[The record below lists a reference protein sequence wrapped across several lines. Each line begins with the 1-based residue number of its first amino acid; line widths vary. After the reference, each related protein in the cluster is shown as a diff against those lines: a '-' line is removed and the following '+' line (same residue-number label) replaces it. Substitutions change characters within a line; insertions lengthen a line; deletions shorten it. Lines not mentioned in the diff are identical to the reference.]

1 MIKNVLISGASIAGP
16 AAAFWLARYG
26 VNVTVVEKTE
36 SLRGGGYPIDIRGSA
51 IEVVKRMGLYE
62 RLKLNHVDTRTLE
75 FIDGAGER
83 IAMMAPEDITGGE
96 QGSDIEI
103 RRGDLAAALYEAT
116 RDIVTYRFSDSIET
130 LEEKDD
136 GVQVRFLS
144 GDTHTYDIV
153 IGADGLHSNVR
164 SLTFGPE
171 HQFERYLG
179 FCFCGFTMPNIY
191 GLAHGGTN
199 YTVLGKWA
207 GLFAPG
213 ETDRIFGLL
222 VFRYPESPFKTPIS
236 DDDKRELTAS
246 MFRTEKN
253 WHVPHMVDE
262 MLKADDLFFDAVSQ
276 IRMSTWSS
284 GRIVLTGDA
293 AHATSF
299 LSGQGSSCALVSAYV
314 LAGELASR
322 ANYQE
327 AFASYERIARPFIEG
342 NQDLVSEGRTTMMP
356 KTQEELDARNSVL
369 RGERATDA
377 TVIEKRKADRHRIY
391 NAIDLP
397 SYSYPKKD

>member
-1 MIKNVLISGASIAGP
+1 MIKNVLVSGASIAGP

-26 VNVTVVEKTE
+26 MNVTVVEKTD

-51 IEVVKRMGLYE
+51 VEVVKRMGLYE
-62 RLKLNHVDTRTLE
+62 RLKLKHVDTRSLE
-75 FIDGAGER
+75 FVDERGER
-83 IAMMAPEDITGGE
+83 IAIVAPEDIAGGE
-96 QGSDIEI
+96 RGSDIEI

-116 RDIVTYRFSDSIET
+116 RDTVTYRFSDSVEK

-136 GVQVRFLS
+136 GVEVRFVN
-144 GDTHTYDIV
+144 GDAAKYDIV

-164 SLTFGPE
+164 SLVFGHE

-179 FCFCGFTMPNIY
+179 FCFAGFTMPNSFC
-191 GLAHGGTN
+191 LAHGGTN

-213 ETDRIFGLL
+213 ETDRVFGLL

-236 DDDKRELTAS
+236 DDDKRELTAR
-246 MFRTEKN
+246 MFKDEKN
-253 WHVPHMVDE
+253 WHVPLMVDA
-262 MLKADDLFFDAVSQ
+262 MLEADDLFFDAVSQ
-276 IRMSTWSS
+276 IRMPTWSS
-284 GRIVLTGDA
+284 GRIVLTGDS

-314 LAGELASR
+314 LAGELVVRGS
-322 ANYQE
+322 YQE
-327 AFASYERIARPFIEG
+327 AFASYERTVRPFIEG
-342 NQDLVSEGRTTMMP
+342 NQDLVSEGLTTMMP
-356 KTQEELDARNSVL
+356 KTQEELDARNSIL
-369 RGERATDA
+369 RGERAADT

-397 SYSYPKKD
+397 NY